1 MKFLKNKQLFENV
14 KNIERQIV
22 DRKKID
28 SLIGEKFI
36 KELLY
41 IQINYQKSNFRYQK

>member
-28 SLIGEKFI
+28 SLIGEKVHQGI
-36 KELLY
+36 VVYSDKLP
-41 IQINYQKSNFRYQK
+41 KK